1 MVDHPRL
8 TFGPRRLAV
17 HPRAGGAARSE
28 VEREIAATKVVIPA
42 KAGIQ
47 YAEASRFNHR
57 RLWNAGSPD
66 PVYAEASTGYGSW
79 AAEASAK
86 VASRAMTV
94 MGLDATSGS
103 SRPVQKLKRVN
114 RGRSFADLEMELRR
128 PHLARLARFGN
139 HLAALDGV
147 AALHQQLTR
156 MGICGDV
163 AVGVPNQDQIAITLQ
178 LISAIGDDPILGG
191 LHRRAFGHR
200 QVDTVVGLAVGL
212 GAIGRDHLAAHRP
225 AEGRQRAGC
234 FARFDRSR
242 GGSRVV
248 RRRGRLREPRAL
260 RGNG

>member
-17 HPRAGGAARSE
+17 HPRAGGAARGE

-94 MGLDATSGS
+94 MGCGE
-103 SRPVQKLKRVN
+103 RPLTP
-114 RGRSFADLEMELRR
+114 RSKIEACQ
-128 PHLARLARFGN
+128 AVKN
-139 HLAALDGV
+139 H
-147 AALHQQLTR
+147 
-156 MGICGDV
+156 CG
-163 AVGVPNQDQIAITLQ
+163 
-178 LISAIGDDPILGG
+178 
-191 LHRRAFGHR
+191 
-200 QVDTVVGLAVGL
+200 
-212 GAIGRDHLAAHRP
+212 
-225 AEGRQRAGC
+225 C
-234 FARFDRSR
+234 
-242 GGSRVV
+242 
-248 RRRGRLREPRAL
+248 
-260 RGNG
+260 